1 MELSA
6 ASIPA
11 VLSTLA
17 TPSQKTRS
25 MCAQR
30 QPKTTVHQLLL
41 ECTGSEP
48 KTTEIGT
55 LAVSQ
60 DRAQVLPCHNWC
72 SGGLLA
78 RTKTLGSWD
87 WTLASST
94 NGKQVVG
101 VLVNTRQTPSDQTT
115 PTNWETELEQHRQH
129 SARGRTPASAQ
140 DGQPV
145 VWITS
150 MVSTLPN
157 PLRTLSTLE

>member
-1 MELSA
+1 
-6 ASIPA
+6 
-11 VLSTLA
+11 
-17 TPSQKTRS
+17 

-30 QPKTTVHQLLL
+30 QLNTAVHQLLL
-41 ECTGSEP
+41 ECTGAEP

-78 RTKTLGSWD
+78 RTKMLGSWD

-94 NGKQVVG
+94 SGKQVVG

-129 SARGRTPASAQ
+129 SARGRAPASAQ